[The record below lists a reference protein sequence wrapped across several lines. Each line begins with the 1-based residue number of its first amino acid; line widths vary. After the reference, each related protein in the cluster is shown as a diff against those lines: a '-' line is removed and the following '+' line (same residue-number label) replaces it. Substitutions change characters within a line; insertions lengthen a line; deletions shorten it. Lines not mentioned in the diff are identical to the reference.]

1 MPKNQTPKETK
12 SRTPKPTGWK
22 KFVTPM
28 YLYSGFVIL
37 FSILLFTLT
46 SQDAFSVISN
56 PINNGYAKISSLLIN
71 MFGESTVVSNEI
83 ISSKFF
89 SLAVKK
95 GCDAIAP
102 MILLFMSIIAFPTKF
117 KWKVPGVIL
126 GIASLVIL
134 NIIRIVSLYFIGKH
148 FSPKVFDIMHID
160 IWQILFLV
168 FTVFLWLM
176 WMNWM
181 RNKMQSNDAH

>member
-1 MPKNQTPKETK
+1 MPSNK
-12 SRTPKPTGWK
+12 SKDSKKDPSSHKSGMK
-22 KFVTPM
+22 KFFSPM

-37 FSILLFTLT
+37 FSILLFTIT
-46 SQDAFSVISN
+46 SQEAFNVISN
-56 PINNGYAKISSLLIN
+56 PINAGYAKISSILIN
-71 MFGESTVVSNEI
+71 VFGESTAVNKEI
-83 ISSKFF
+83 ISSPRF

-102 MILLFMSIIAFPTKF
+102 MILLFMAIIAFPTKF
-117 KWKVPGVIL
+117 KWKVPGVVV
-126 GIASLVIL
+126 GISALVTL
-134 NIIRIVSLYFIGKH
+134 NIIRIVSLYFIGAN
-148 FSPKVFDIMHID
+148 FSTKVFDIMHID

-181 RNKMQSNDAH
+181 RGKMDAKNL